1 MKGEK
6 GREIEGGIESGLGGE
21 DLNWAEDNE
30 KDQWVLMS
38 IKGQSLG
45 VETLEGQYWKDRRM
59 GYLKL
64 GL

>member
-6 GREIEGGIESGLGGE
+6 GREIEGGIESRLGGE
-21 DLNWAEDNE
+21 DLNWAKDNE

>member
-1 MKGEK
+1 MK
-6 GREIEGGIESGLGGE
+6 
-21 DLNWAEDNE
+21 WVEDNE

-38 IKGQSLG
+38 IKGLSLG
-45 VETLEGQYWKDRRM
+45 VEKLERQYWKERRI

>member
-45 VETLEGQYWKDRRM
+45 VETLEGQY
-59 GYLKL
+59 
-64 GL
+64 

>member
-6 GREIEGGIESGLGGE
+6 GREIEDGIESGLGGE